1 MLKFIWLILLLV
13 DGAAFRRPVAYVSTL
28 YSKPVQLGVAVT
40 PNLNTDVNEGMN
52 AYMRTIST
60 TECVEGFFTQFNDMP
75 SASTPEAAAVRAMQD
90 RGY

>member
-52 AYMRTIST
+52 ADMRTIST
-60 TECVEGFFTQFNDMP
+60 TECVEGFLRNSMTCHLPRHQKL
-75 SASTPEAAAVRAMQD
+75 QQ
-90 RGY
+90 